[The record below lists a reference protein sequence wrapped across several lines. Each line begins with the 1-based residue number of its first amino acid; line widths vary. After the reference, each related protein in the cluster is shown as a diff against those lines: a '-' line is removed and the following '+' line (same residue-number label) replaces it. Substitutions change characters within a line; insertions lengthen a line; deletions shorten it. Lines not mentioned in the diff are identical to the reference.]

1 MEHFFILSCK
11 TKSARQD
18 IDPELNDAWCGFWA
32 TRAFVAALAA
42 AKSTKHKAG
51 KLAEQLTKS
60 GIKSDSLHGDKSQSA
75 RQKALDLFKSGKV
88 SVLVATDIASR
99 GIDVDDVTH
108 VINYELPMVPEDY
121 VHRIG
126 RTARAGASGSAL
138 SLCDKSEIPHLTK
151 IEQLIKTKIEI
162 LEGER
167 PQSESPERSGKISKK
182 KRKKRK
188 KSFKK
193 IVNF

>member
-1 MEHFFILSCK
+1 M
-11 TKSARQD
+11 
-18 IDPELNDAWCGFWA
+18 
-32 TRAFVAALAA
+32 
-42 AKSTKHKAG
+42 
-51 KLAEQLTKS
+51 
-60 GIKSDSLHGDKSQSA
+60 
-75 RQKALDLFKSGKV
+75 
-88 SVLVATDIASR
+88 LVATDIASR

-138 SLCDKSEIPHLTK
+138 SLCDKSEISHLTK

-167 PQSESPERSGKISKK
+167 PQAERPERSGKISKK

-193 IVNF
+193 IVNY

>member
-1 MEHFFILSCK
+1 MYK
-11 TKSARQD
+11 R
-18 IDPELNDAWCGFWA
+18 
-32 TRAFVAALAA
+32 
-42 AKSTKHKAG
+42 
-51 KLAEQLTKS
+51 QLTKS

-167 PQSESPERSGKISKK
+167 PQSELPERSGKISKK

>member
-1 MEHFFILSCK
+1 M
-11 TKSARQD
+11 
-18 IDPELNDAWCGFWA
+18 
-32 TRAFVAALAA
+32 
-42 AKSTKHKAG
+42 
-51 KLAEQLTKS
+51 
-60 GIKSDSLHGDKSQSA
+60 
-75 RQKALDLFKSGKV
+75 
-88 SVLVATDIASR
+88 LVATDIASR

-108 VINYELPMVPEDY
+108 VINYELPVVPEEY

-138 SLCDKSEIPHLTK
+138 TLCDKSEIPHLTK
-151 IEQLIKTKIEI
+151 IEQLTKTKSEI

-167 PQSESPERSGKISKK
+167 PQSERPERSGKISKK